1 MELQEIKQSAIESIQ
16 KKIGRGEDTI
26 ADMKLEIESKQKE
39 TKELEQEIV
48 AHENLIKFR
57 EKAISKIKE
66 ID

>member
-1 MELQEIKQSAIESIQ
+1 
-16 KKIGRGEDTI
+16 
-26 ADMKLEIESKQKE
+26 MKLDIQRKKEE

>member
-26 ADMKLEIESKQKE
+26 ADMKLDIQRKKEE

>member
-1 MELQEIKQSAIESIQ
+1 MELQEIKQSAIESVQ

-26 ADMKLEIESKQKE
+26 ADMKLDIQRKKEE

>member
-26 ADMKLEIESKQKE
+26 ADMKLDIQRKKEE

-66 ID
+66 IN